1 MSPAAGL
8 TKAGAVVR
16 HDLFAAPSKK
26 GASVARPKSAEAAAT
41 GQAGKPTREMLLDVA
56 GELLA
61 DVGIERISTNLICRQ
76 AGVTPPTLYH
86 YFSDKYAVLEA
97 LGTRLMD
104 RQNEALIAWV
114 ERHAGGG
121 LDAYADH
128 LEELLHETAAIT
140 RSEPGGVW
148 VERALHATPNLT
160 HVRIASHEYVTG
172 KLTEAFAPL
181 LPHLDRDEV
190 WLRMRVAV
198 EFGYVAT
205 EMVSTNAESRRDA
218 IFAETARIQRLAMLD
233 LTPPKARQAG

>member
-1 MSPAAGL
+1 MNGPRPGL
-8 TKAGAVVR
+8 TKAGAVVT
-16 HDLFAAPSKK
+16 HDHSAAAATK
-26 GASVARPKSAEAAAT
+26 GVSVARPKSAEAAAS

-86 YFSDKYAVLEA
+86 YFADKYAVLEA

-104 RQNEALIAWV
+104 RQNEALVAWI
-114 ERHAGGG
+114 ERYAGQG
-121 LDAYADH
+121 LEAYADH
-128 LEELLHETAAIT
+128 LAELLHETAQIT
-140 RSEPGGVW
+140 RAQPGGAW
-148 VERALHATPNLT
+148 IERSLHATPNLT

-181 LPHLDRDEV
+181 LPHLSREEV

-205 EMVSTNAESRRDA
+205 EMVGMSDEHRRDA
-218 IFAETARIQRLAMLD
+218 VFAETARIQKLAMLD
-233 LTPPKARQAG
+233 GVKPRG

>member
-1 MSPAAGL
+1 
-8 TKAGAVVR
+8 
-16 HDLFAAPSKK
+16 
-26 GASVARPKSAEAAAT
+26 
-41 GQAGKPTREMLLDVA
+41 MLLDVA

-104 RQNEALIAWV
+104 RQNDALIAWV
-114 ERHAGGG
+114 ERYAGQG
-121 LDAYADH
+121 LEGYAGH
-128 LEELLHETAAIT
+128 LAELLHETAAIT
-140 RSEPGGVW
+140 RAQPGGVW
-148 VERALHATPNLT
+148 IERSLHATPNLT

-181 LPHLDRDEV
+181 LPHLTRDEV

-205 EMVSTNAESRRDA
+205 EMVSSSPESRRDA

-233 LTPPKARQAG
+233 GLTARQ